1 MKIMAVSSVMYT
13 KDDIEIA
20 ADRLEYSV
28 EFDDY
33 GFRMEPTKDKE
44 FLPIIKAVS
53 SYDGPDTED
62 DDGNP
67 IPTYEL
73 DFHIVFPEINTVN
86 TAYDDIVY
94 YADRWKDIAEFVKDC
109 KGTYYVPT
117 L

>member
-13 KDDIEIA
+13 KDDIEEF

-33 GFRMEPTKDKE
+33 GFHMEPVKDKG
-44 FLPIIKAVS
+44 FLPTLEAI
-53 SYDGPDTED
+53 SYDGPETED

-67 IPTYEL
+67 IPSYEL
-73 DFHIVFPEINTVN
+73 DFHLTFPEIDTTN

-94 YADRWKDIAEFVKDC
+94 YADKWKDIAEFVKDC
-109 KGTYYVPT
+109 KGTFYVPT